1 MCETTCDHLM
11 GFSYDSEGY
20 YPIYASDDMPLIA
33 GDRVE
38 WFTFCP
44 MCGLPLQ
51 KREAVPA

>member
-1 MCETTCDHLM
+1 MCETACDHL
-11 GFSYDSEGY
+11 
-20 YPIYASDDMPLIA
+20 IA
-33 GDRVE
+33 GARVE